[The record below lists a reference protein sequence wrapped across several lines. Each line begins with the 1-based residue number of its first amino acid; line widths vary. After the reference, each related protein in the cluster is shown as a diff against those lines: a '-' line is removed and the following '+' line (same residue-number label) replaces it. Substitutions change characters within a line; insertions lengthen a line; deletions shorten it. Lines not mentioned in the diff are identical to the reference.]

1 MPLKKRVKQAADA
14 LASKEDSKKTKRQ
27 RIAEFFRS
35 RKQKKEGQEV
45 AAVRRLGLLS

>member
-35 RKQKKEGQEV
+35 RKQKEGQEV